1 MGSRHGDGRQAEEVE
16 RRRPVRR
23 RRTPTPRRR
32 GACGHGRE
40 RLRPRGRGSRDR
52 PPRRGAARAPSRRGA
67 GPGHGETSKKRRT
80 RPRNRPHVFVGKKG
94 VSETTREEAAMSIY
108 YDPFNLLDELRGQML
123 SGGRQPSSFPMDAYR
138 RGDDFFVHLD
148 LPGVQPDTIDISVEN
163 QVLTVE
169 AERRFE
175 QREGDQFLVA
185 ERPQGRFSRQLRL
198 NETIDT
204 ENIARA

>member
-1 MGSRHGDGRQAEEVE
+1 
-16 RRRPVRR
+16 
-23 RRTPTPRRR
+23 
-32 GACGHGRE
+32 
-40 RLRPRGRGSRDR
+40 
-52 PPRRGAARAPSRRGA
+52 
-67 GPGHGETSKKRRT
+67 
-80 RPRNRPHVFVGKKG
+80 
-94 VSETTREEAAMSIY
+94 
-108 YDPFNLLDELRGQML
+108 
-123 SGGRQPSSFPMDAYR
+123 MDAYR

-198 NETIDT
+198 GSTIDT
-204 ENIARA
+204 ENIARAMTTVS